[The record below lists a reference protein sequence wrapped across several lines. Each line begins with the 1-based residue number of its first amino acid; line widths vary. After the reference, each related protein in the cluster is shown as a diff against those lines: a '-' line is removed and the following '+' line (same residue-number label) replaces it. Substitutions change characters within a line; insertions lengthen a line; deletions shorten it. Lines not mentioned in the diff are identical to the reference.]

1 MKYEG
6 YNGQITADADA
17 STISITREGM
27 IAKVNFGKG
36 DPRVIPLAAISAVRL
51 VPATRLKNGHITLG
65 LNGNAAPELGV
76 GVAASNMDTVLFTN
90 KKSETFQ
97 QLHDWLLTVIQH
109 NVDHGVDP
117 TAQEV
122 VGGRQ
127 ARSQE
132 LSEKVAERQEKAAEA
147 RGTQTPV
154 SGNSHRPL
162 FVGESHESGRNATV
176 TLWPDRIERVKHSS
190 MASFSSAKQDS
201 EVTPIRSVSSVGAKK
216 DGMINTKVT
225 VYASGNNIEFRFGHA
240 EAMKFKDAIQAL
252 ILAPPAAPVQVIA
265 PQPAPDLVDQLVRL
279 SGLRDQ
285 GILTEEEFASQ
296 KAKLLAQ

>member
-6 YNGQITADADA
+6 YNGQIIADT
-17 STISITREGM
+17 STVTITREGM
-27 IAKVNFGKG
+27 IAKVNFGQG

-65 LNGNAAPELGV
+65 LNGNAAPELGL
-76 GVAASNMDTVLFTN
+76 GVAATNMDTVLFTN
-90 KKSETFQ
+90 KKSEPFQ

-117 TAQEV
+117 TAHEV
-122 VGGRQ
+122 AGGRR
-127 ARSQE
+127 ARSHE
-132 LSEKVAERQEKAAEA
+132 LGEKVAERKEKAAEA
-147 RGTQTPV
+147 RGAQAHVT
-154 SGNSHRPL
+154 GNSQRPL

-225 VYASGNNIEFRFGHA
+225 VYASGNNIVFRFGHA

-265 PQPAPDLVDQLVRL
+265 PQPVPDLVDQLVRL
-279 SGLRDQ
+279 ASLRDQ
-285 GILTEEEFASQ
+285 GILTEDEFISQ